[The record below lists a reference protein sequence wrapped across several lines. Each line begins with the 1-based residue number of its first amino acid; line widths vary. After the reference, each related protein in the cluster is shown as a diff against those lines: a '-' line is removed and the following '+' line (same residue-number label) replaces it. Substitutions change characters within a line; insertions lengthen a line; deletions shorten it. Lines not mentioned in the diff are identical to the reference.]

1 MHQENIYDGARGLP
15 WPLYL
20 QLNEWFPEE
29 GSNECLFAAAFA
41 KTTCNLACR
50 GDNTSQIY
58 MKHLCW
64 EQDCFCIPFCHEK
77 AHQDSGDAF
86 KRLPRHC
93 YSNPL
98 NQAADYSSALFHYL
112 VQFSE
117 VPDDT
122 NGPLF
127 QGMPNSVTKAFS
139 YALNKVKDAHAI
151 DIQRRFNIKPEDIH
165 LYSYRKCAHTRLN
178 GSKPPTVRPG
188 QPHASVAVILLAPS
202 ETSTSNKRRPPIII
216 AAASLADCP

>member
-1 MHQENIYDGARGLP
+1 MHQGNIYNGAWGLP

-20 QLNEWFPEE
+20 QLNEWFLEE

-41 KTTCNLACR
+41 KTTCNLACH

-58 MKHLCW
+58 TKHLGW
-64 EQDCFCIPFCHEK
+64 EQDCFGIPF
-77 AHQDSGDAF
+77 DAS

-188 QPHASVAVILLAPS
+188 QPHASVAAILSALS

-216 AAASLADCP
+216 AAASLADCL